1 MAQIKPN
8 SLRPM
13 AFITFPLSLPHAV
26 NFRLARMLPMLR
38 FRQSAGGIDRELHFS
53 DMAVTTS
60 APQPFSLVP
69 SQFGP
74 PAFSREGKRK
84 SGRANRTRVY
94 SVLMTGLAGSA
105 MASLSNSS
113 KAERTWEGHS
123 AANETRGPK

>member
-1 MAQIKPN
+1 
-8 SLRPM
+8 M

-74 PAFSREGKRK
+74 PGFSFPLSGKRRRSAGVFPRGETK
-84 SGRANRTRVY
+84 IRAGESDESLQRANDWSGRV
-94 SVLMTGLAGSA
+94 SDGVPL
-105 MASLSNSS
+105 
-113 KAERTWEGHS
+113 KFIER
-123 AANETRGPK
+123 